1 MPWVSYPFL
10 KLSKS
15 DISENVERDLISY
28 TGLGRR
34 GWFRDDAARAQPLD
48 FVQLECEFF
57 EKSSQADPEVIEEWT
72 RRRVRQRKRR
82 GLEVAVG
89 QIRVAQP
96 SGEIVSILVPAELVR
111 NPPR

>member
-1 MPWVSYPFL
+1 MPSVSYPFL

-28 TGLGRR
+28 LPWQVRLVPRSRR
-34 GWFRDDAARAQPLD
+34 SRSAAPFRS
-48 FVQLECEFF
+48 LESEFF

-72 RRRVRQRKRR
+72 RRRVRQQKRR

-96 SGEIVSILVPAELVR
+96 SGEIVSILVP
-111 NPPR
+111 PS